1 MFRVLSSPALLL
13 RLEGAALLIGSVL
26 IYIQLQASGLM
37 FALLIL
43 APDLSMLG
51 YMAGVKVGSMTYNLL
66 HLDLWPIALIVYSL
80 ATSNVSVIPIG
91 LIWLAHIGGDRLLG
105 FGLKYPT
112 EFKDTHLQRM

>member
-1 MFRVLSSPALLL
+1 MRILQSPSILL
-13 RLEGAALLIGSVL
+13 RLEGAAVLIGSV
-26 IYIQLQASGLM
+26 IAYSQLQASGWL

-51 YMAGVKVGSMTYNLL
+51 YVAGVKIGSAIYNVV
-66 HLDLWPIALIVYSL
+66 HIDVWPMALIVYGLTASS
-80 ATSNVSVIPIG
+80 AGVIPIG

-112 EFKDTHLQRM
+112 EFKDTHVQRL

>member
-1 MFRVLSSPALLL
+1 MRILQSPSVLL
-13 RLEGAALLIGSVL
+13 RLEGAALLIGS
-26 IYIQLQASGLM
+26 IITYIQLQASGLM

-51 YMAGVKVGSMTYNLL
+51 YLAGVKIGSAMYNLI
-66 HLDLWPIALIVYSL
+66 HIDLWPIALIVFGL
-80 ATSNVSVIPIG
+80 ASANFSVIPIG

-112 EFKDTHLQRM
+112 EFKDTHLQRV

>member
-1 MFRVLSSPALLL
+1 MRILQSPSLLL
-13 RLEGAALLIGSVL
+13 RLEGAALLIGSV
-26 IYIQLQASGLM
+26 IAYIQLQASGWL

-51 YMAGVKVGSMTYNLL
+51 YLAGVKFGSTIYNLI
-66 HLDLWPIALIVYSL
+66 HIDLWPIALIVIGFISPNF
-80 ATSNVSVIPIG
+80 SVSPIG

-112 EFKDTHLQRM
+112 EFKDTHLQHI